1 MSFSDALDIQRIA
14 LGPTN
19 LIVANTLAQMA
30 SVCLAGQEMD
40 QAIILLTDCLRIRI
54 SRFGPEHEVPSKPAR
69 LDASCLPLII
79 FVCSKSALRTSCS
92 AQSTKR
98 RSRRRMR

>member
-30 SVCLAGQEMD
+30 SVCLAGKELD

-54 SRFGPEHEVPSKPAR
+54 TRFGPEHEVPSNASLPAH
-69 LDASCLPLII
+69 ACLP
-79 FVCSKSALRTSCS
+79 A
-92 AQSTKR
+92 
-98 RSRRRMR
+98 